1 MRVGA
6 RDVHPYRG
14 DFARAAAD
22 LTDLARDGW
31 RIVVTTEGP
40 GPGRRIRSILTD
52 ASCPAALADNVE
64 ARPDPGLVTITTA
77 QAGVGFVAP
86 HLKVAILTEGDLTGR
101 AGASTRDMR
110 RMPSRRRKGVDP
122 LTLHPGDYI
131 VHDQHGIGRFIEL
144 VSRSRSGAMTP
155 PRRATTSSSNTP
167 PSKRGQPADRLFVPT
182 DALDQISKLHRRRA
196 PVLTKMGGADWAKTK
211 ARAKKAVNEIANELI
226 RLYAARQA
234 TKGHAFGPDTPW
246 QRELEEAF
254 PYIETPDQLTTID
267 EVKADMEKPVPM
279 DRLHLRRRRLRQDR
293 DRRARRV
300 QGRPGRQAG
309 GGARAH
315 HAARHPALR
324 DLRRAVRGLPRAH
337 GHALALPDRRRN
349 PRRSWRAW
357 PRARW
362 TW

>member
-144 VSRSRSGAMTP
+144 VSRTIGRLSLDHKSR
-155 PRRATTSSSNTP
+155 R
-167 PSKRGQPADRLFVPT
+167 Q
-182 DALDQISKLHRRRA
+182 HR
-196 PVLTKMGGADWAKTK
+196 
-211 ARAKKAVNEIANELI
+211 
-226 RLYAARQA
+226 
-234 TKGHAFGPDTPW
+234 
-246 QRELEEAF
+246 
-254 PYIETPDQLTTID
+254 
-267 EVKADMEKPVPM
+267 EV
-279 DRLHLRRRRLRQDR
+279 
-293 DRRARRV
+293 
-300 QGRPGRQAG
+300 
-309 GGARAH
+309 
-315 HAARHPALR
+315 
-324 DLRRAVRGLPRAH
+324 
-337 GHALALPDRRRN
+337 
-349 PRRSWRAW
+349 
-357 PRARW
+357 
-362 TW
+362 